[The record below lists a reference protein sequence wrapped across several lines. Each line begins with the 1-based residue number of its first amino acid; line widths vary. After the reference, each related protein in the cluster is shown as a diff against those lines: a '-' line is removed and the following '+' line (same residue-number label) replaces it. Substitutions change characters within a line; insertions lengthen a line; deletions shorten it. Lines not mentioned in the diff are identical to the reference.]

1 MSETAILNPP
11 SYDLDKLIQT
21 KCATLLTNEL
31 IEEQYLDYQKFD
43 VLEDILA
50 SSTLALYDFNEMP
63 KEMVIEALDL
73 LKKENIELAGLV
85 HQINKER
92 QVTDE

>member
-1 MSETAILNPP
+1 MSETVTLHPQ
-11 SYDLDKLIQT
+11 SYDLDRLIQT

-50 SSTLALYDFNEMP
+50 SSSLNLIDFNEMP
-63 KEMVIEALDL
+63 KEMIIEALNL

-92 QVTDE
+92 QVM

>member
-1 MSETAILNPP
+1 MSETVILNPQ

-63 KEMVIEALDL
+63 KEMVIEALNL

-92 QVTDE
+92 QVIW

>member
-1 MSETAILNPP
+1 MSETVTLHPH
-11 SYDLDKLIQT
+11 SYDLDRLIQT

-50 SSTLALYDFNEMP
+50 SSSLNLIDFNEMP
-63 KEMVIEALDL
+63 KEMIIEALNL

-92 QVTDE
+92 QVM